1 MRIQQTSADAKPLQ
15 IRKSEFAW
23 GKRTYIMGIVN
34 ATPDSFSGDGV
45 LDVVKACRQ
54 ATEMLEHGADII
66 DVGGESTRP
75 GHTPVDA
82 KTELARVIPLLQQLR
97 RRTEAPISIDT
108 TKGAVLREALASG
121 ADILNSIAGIT
132 DELAALVAE
141 QKIPAVVMHNDQAS
155 FKQPDIVGR
164 VLKYFEQAANGLVKR
179 GLPSNCIILDPGI
192 GFAKTPDENL
202 QLLAAISKLKSMGYP
217 ILIGTSR
224 KSTIGKLLDNEALER
239 VNGTAATVALAI
251 AQHVDIVRVHDVKV
265 MKEVAQVADAI
276 CRGWRP
282 PNWRGD

>member
-1 MRIQQTSADAKPLQ
+1 LRIQQTSTDAKPLK
-15 IRKSEFAW
+15 IRNSEFTW
-23 GKRTYIMGIVN
+23 GTRTYIMGIVN

-54 ATEMLEHGADII
+54 AVKMVEQGADII

-75 GHTPVDA
+75 GHTPIDVQ
-82 KTELARVIPLLQQLR
+82 TELGRVIPLLQQLR
-97 RRTEAPISIDT
+97 RRTEKPISIDT
-108 TKGAVLREALASG
+108 TKGTVLREALANG

-132 DELAALVAE
+132 EELAVIVAE
-141 QKIPAVVMHNDQAS
+141 HKTPSVVMHNDQES
-155 FKQPDIVGR
+155 FKQPDVVGR
-164 VLKYFEQAANGLVKR
+164 VLKYFEQAVNSLTKK

-202 QLLAAISKLKSMGYP
+202 QLLAAISKMKSLGFP

-224 KSTIGKLLDNEALER
+224 KSTIGKLLDNEVNER

-251 AQHVDIVRVHDVKV
+251 AQNVDIVRVHDVKV
-265 MKEVAQVADAI
+265 MKEVAQVSDAI

-282 PNWRGD
+282 PNWRGE

>member
-1 MRIQQTSADAKPLQ
+1 MQQPSIDAKPLK
-15 IRKSEFAW
+15 IRNAEFVW

-45 LDVVKACRQ
+45 LDAVKACRQ
-54 ATEMLEHGADII
+54 AIDMLEQGADII
-66 DVGGESTRP
+66 DIGGESTRP
-75 GHTPVDA
+75 GYTTIDD
-82 KTELARVIPLLQQLR
+82 KTELSRVIPLLQQLR

-108 TKGAVLREALASG
+108 TKSVVLREALAGG

-132 DELAALVAE
+132 DELAAIVAD
-141 QKIPAVVMHNDQAS
+141 QKIPSVLMHNDAAA
-155 FKQPDIVGR
+155 FKQPDVVGR
-164 VLKYFEQAANGLVKR
+164 VLKYFEQATSNLIKK
-179 GLPSNCIILDPGI
+179 GLPANCIILDPGI

-202 QLLAAISKLKSMGYP
+202 QLLSAISKMKSLGFP

-224 KSTIGKLLDNEALER
+224 KSTIGKLLDNETHER

-251 AQHVDIVRVHDVKV
+251 AQNVDIVRVHDVKM
-265 MKEVAQVADAI
+265 MKEVAQVSDAI

-282 PNWRGD
+282 STWRGE